1 MAEEVA
7 TERHDARGRRHRG
20 NPGLAWRD
28 ARRRRG
34 GGPKFIAHPPQ
45 RNKRAP
51 LGAAV
56 LDALKHGKGGKG
68 SQPERKRQA
77 RTSSRLV
84 PRLTQFHLASA
95 GVQWWKREDR
105 NFRLQDE
112 VGCPERTAFSK
123 EERKS
128 PGFHWD
134 IGEKTPPRF
143 PRSAEWVEQGHS
155 GKVTPGAP
163 PPSLPHPAGP
173 ATSVCSVCRG
183 EGQHRGPSRTPYLG
197 GSYLGPRRRP
207 EGGATSRKDTD
218 VCLSPPAPF

>member
-34 GGPKFIAHPPQ
+34 GGPKFSAHPPQ
-45 RNKRAP
+45 WNKRAP

-56 LDALKHGKGGKG
+56 LDALKHGKGGTG
-68 SQPERKRQA
+68 NQSERKRQA

-95 GVQWWKREDR
+95 GVQWWKPQIAISVCRKEA
-105 NFRLQDE
+105 E
-112 VGCPERTAFSK
+112 CPERTAFLK
-123 EERKS
+123 EEKKS

-134 IGEKTPPRF
+134 IGEKTPPMVSPICRVG
-143 PRSAEWVEQGHS
+143 R
-155 GKVTPGAP
+155 
-163 PPSLPHPAGP
+163 AG
-173 ATSVCSVCRG
+173 TQC
-183 EGQHRGPSRTPYLG
+183 
-197 GSYLGPRRRP
+197 
-207 EGGATSRKDTD
+207 K
-218 VCLSPPAPF
+218 SPPVLPTQPAQPCRAIHQCV